1 MYEIHVIEKDETLD
15 IEKDEIATLKKI
27 VVGGLRLSLVDLDCC
42 WWVKVY
48 VAFGGLWWVEVVFG
62 EFRLLLVGLR
72 CFWWVE
78 VVFGE
83 FRLLLVGLRCFWWV
97 LVGLRR
103 STGPGEGIGYVL
115 SLRVKTYELAVLE
128 VMSQSLLDQIDSS
141 GTTYSWWGNSGEIG
155 WGKPSQPMRYTSTW
169 WLGQTLFY
177 ELLIMYE
184 KTKL

>member
-1 MYEIHVIEKDETLD
+1 
-15 IEKDEIATLKKI
+15 I

-103 STGPGEGIGYVL
+103 NWYCRSLLKPLIRHKLLHFPYLGSTGPGEGIGYVL
-115 SLRVKTYELAVLE
+115 SLRVKTYELAVL
-128 VMSQSLLDQIDSS
+128 
-141 GTTYSWWGNSGEIG
+141 GGRK
-155 WGKPSQPMRYTSTW
+155 GK
-169 WLGQTLFY
+169 GG
-177 ELLIMYE
+177 
-184 KTKL
+184 